1 MKSETEDKPPS
12 KQPFLPPKKKKTAS
26 SPRHYDELMV
36 YIYNVVED
44 EWSYISTITDKEERR
59 REIERDNNTA
69 ECYLFANA
77 NENEFVYISP
87 KPITPSFKKYFQTL
101 VNARK
106 VEIIV
111 PKKVSGLICRDLYND
126 PSAFTKLVNKAKRY
140 KKLTLVSYATSPQLY
155 DLKDRLRK
163 RGINVHTPEAP
174 SVDCSWTVNFY
185 GSKSGI
191 RQLAQQSSALE
202 PDFIMPEG
210 IICMG
215 KLDAARIAANKY
227 IKDRGVVIKTNKG
240 SGGNGILIFRDGQLP
255 KDYKECEKS
264 IYSYLNE
271 DDYWERYP
279 IIIEDLIQ
287 VNFGNG
293 GTSFPNIEFKIHKS
307 GKIDM
312 LYYCSM
318 KVTEEGEFYGIDMHE
333 DVINERLAARIIDT
347 GFYIAER
354 YSAEGYRGHF
364 DVDMMA
370 TKYNQVF
377 VNESNTRNTGG
388 TDVYKV
394 ALELIGKDFFS
405 DSYVISRSKFP
416 LANIR
421 RPSFPLIFSK
431 LQPLLFNKK
440 TKEGVVISSENI
452 IKQKELIYII
462 FGKTKRRAYQIEADM
477 QSLLGKKDG
486 KD

>member
-1 MKSETEDKPPS
+1 MKSENEDKPPS
-12 KQPFLPPKKKKTAS
+12 AHTSQPQKKKKTNGS
-26 SPRHYDELMV
+26 SRRDELLV

-44 EWSYISTITDKEERR
+44 EWLYISSITDKEERR

-77 NENEFVYISP
+77 DEDEFVYVSP
-87 KPITPSFKKYFQTL
+87 KPITPSFKKYFQNL
-101 VNARK
+101 VGAK
-106 VEIIV
+106 KIEIMV
-111 PKKVSGLICRDLYND
+111 PKKITGLICKDLYND
-126 PSAFTKLVNKAKRY
+126 KVVFSRLVKKAKRY

-155 DLKDRLRK
+155 DLKDRLEK
-163 RGINVHTPEAP
+163 RGINVYTPEAP
-174 SVDCSWTVNFY
+174 TIDCSWTVNFY

-191 RQLAQQSSALE
+191 RQLAQQSTALE

-210 IICMG
+210 VICVG

-240 SGGNGILIFRDGQLP
+240 SGGNGVLIFRDGQLP
-255 KDYKECEKS
+255 KEYKLCEKA
-264 IYSYLNE
+264 IYAYLNE
-271 DDYWERYP
+271 DEYWERYP

-287 VNFGNG
+287 VNLNSGNN
-293 GTSFPNIEFKIHKS
+293 SFPNIEFKIQKS

-312 LYYCSM
+312 LYYCDM
-318 KVTEEGEFYGIDMHE
+318 KVTAEGEFYGLDMHE

-347 GFYIAER
+347 GYYIAER
-354 YSAEGYRGHF
+354 YAAEGYRGHF
-364 DVDMMA
+364 DIDMMT

-416 LANIR
+416 LTNMK
-421 RPSFPLIFSK
+421 RPTFPAIINE

-440 TKEGVVISSENI
+440 TKEGVVVSSENI
-452 IKQKELIYII
+452 IKQKELIYIV
-462 FGKTKRRAYQIEADM
+462 FGNTKRRAYQIEADM
-477 QSLLGKKDG
+477 ESILH
-486 KD
+486 